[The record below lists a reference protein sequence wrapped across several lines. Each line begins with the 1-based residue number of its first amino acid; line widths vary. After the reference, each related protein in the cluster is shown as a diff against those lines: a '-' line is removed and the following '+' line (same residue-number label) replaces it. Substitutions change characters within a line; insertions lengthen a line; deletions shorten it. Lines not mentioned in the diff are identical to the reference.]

1 MVTERGLPSEDKSQ
15 LLHKTTLATSP
26 TAKLPSLAWFVTW
39 HTSSYKEGGPH
50 RERAPCRI
58 LASRNALLVE
68 LSPPHSPSP
77 LYSSFLLPFIPKGQK
92 PAFFSFILLVFHT
105 YKQLLWQDNV
115 YQSLL

>member
-1 MVTERGLPSEDKSQ
+1 MVTERGLPAENKSQ
-15 LLHKTTLATSP
+15 LLHKTLLATP
-26 TAKLPSLAWFVTW
+26 PAAKLPSLVWLICW

-50 RERAPCRI
+50 QDRALCRI

-68 LSPPHSPSP
+68 LSPPPCLLSSPVFCFHSFRRDRNQ
-77 LYSSFLLPFIPKGQK
+77 L
-92 PAFFSFILLVFHT
+92 FFSFILLVFHT